1 MTISGAAAFSVAV
14 VAAAGDG
21 CRDEPTGQI
30 LGDGS
35 VCTAGQPAKQLD
47 ARLRQGA
54 LCPGTDAAAEDNIHM
69 VLHQKACK
77 GSVSLP
83 VGGNDSGVLKQA
95 VFNGVDLELFGAAE
109 VLEHLTI
116 FIRDCDLHKWV
127 SFLVYPLR
135 FFCQMRYRPSVI
147 RVSR

>member
-69 VLHQKACK
+69 VLHQKA
-77 GSVSLP
+77 
-83 VGGNDSGVLKQA
+83 
-95 VFNGVDLELFGAAE
+95 
-109 VLEHLTI
+109 
-116 FIRDCDLHKWV
+116 
-127 SFLVYPLR
+127 
-135 FFCQMRYRPSVI
+135 
-147 RVSR
+147 

>member
-1 MTISGAAAFSVAV
+1 VPGLFFFVRREDSDREQSVTISGAAAFSVAV

-69 VLHQKACK
+69 VLHQKA
-77 GSVSLP
+77 
-83 VGGNDSGVLKQA
+83 
-95 VFNGVDLELFGAAE
+95 
-109 VLEHLTI
+109 
-116 FIRDCDLHKWV
+116 
-127 SFLVYPLR
+127 
-135 FFCQMRYRPSVI
+135 
-147 RVSR
+147 

>member
-21 CRDEPTGQI
+21 CRVEPTGQI

-54 LCPGTDAAAEDNIHM
+54 LRPGTDAAAEDNIHM
-69 VLHQKACK
+69 VLHQKACEQFA
-77 GSVSLP
+77 LCQIWITTF
-83 VGGNDSGVLKQA
+83 NFYCRLQ
-95 VFNGVDLELFGAAE
+95 VFVFL
-109 VLEHLTI
+109 
-116 FIRDCDLHKWV
+116 LH
-127 SFLVYPLR
+127 
-135 FFCQMRYRPSVI
+135 RYCCL
-147 RVSR
+147 